1 MLEQPN
7 HKLTLMLINA
17 INTNTMSLKALTKTR
32 WKIEPDR
39 VTVYPYGTF
48 YILAAVLAVLF
59 SGILFLYMKYQNTT
73 MTESLPFV
81 FSLLILVVLFWSF
94 ATTYIEFDNTRGQAR
109 KMVMGFLP
117 TATVPFS
124 KLQGIDAVS
133 NMAGSYS
140 YRLFEKN
147 DRYGKGIVVST
158 GYTKNDDPNAVAFV
172 SEAVPIIHRYLNQ
185 HGSPADSTS
194 EPVTSYQFFDEKNG
208 VYNLKN
214 KKAGAILFGLFFIG
228 LGVWLFNAPA
238 NSAIMMALMT
248 LLMFFLA
255 FVFINAAF
263 TTITFDPADQTI
275 RRTGL
280 LKFLNKQYPFSAF
293 AGVQTVRH
301 SVNLIYT
308 RTSVNMYFEIPGKN
322 KQDVITVAS
331 LRRSKNIDRFVREL
345 YQIMKI

>member
-1 MLEQPN
+1 
-7 HKLTLMLINA
+7 
-17 INTNTMSLKALTKTR
+17 MSLKALTKTR

-48 YILAAVLAVLF
+48 YILAAVLAMLF
-59 SGILFLYMKYQNTT
+59 SGILFLYMKYQNITV
-73 MTESLPFV
+73 TESLPVV
-81 FSLLILVVLFWSF
+81 FFLLILVVLFWSF
-94 ATTYIEFDNTRGQAR
+94 AATYVEFDNTRGQAR
-109 KMVMGFLP
+109 KMIMGFLP
-117 TATVPFS
+117 TATISFA

-140 YRLFEKN
+140 YRLFQRD

-158 GYTKNDDPNAVAFV
+158 GYTKNDDPNAIAFV
-172 SEAVPIIHRYLNQ
+172 SEAVPIIHGFLDQ
-185 HGSPADSTS
+185 HGSPLDSQAD
-194 EPVTSYQFFDEKNG
+194 PITSYKFFNEKNG

-214 KKAGAILFGLFFIG
+214 KRAGAILFGLFFIG

-238 NSAIMMALMT
+238 NSAIMMAVMT
-248 LLMFFLA
+248 LLMFFLG

-263 TTITFDPADQTI
+263 TTVTFDPVNQTI
-275 RRTGL
+275 TRNGL
-280 LKFLNKQYPFSAF
+280 LKFLHKQYHFGAF

-301 SVNLIYT
+301 TINLIYT
-308 RTSVNMYFEIPGKN
+308 RTSVNMYFEVPGKN

-345 YQIMKI
+345 YAVMEIS

>member
-1 MLEQPN
+1 
-7 HKLTLMLINA
+7 MLINA

-48 YILAAVLAVLF
+48 YILAAVLAILF

-73 MTESLPFV
+73 VTESLPLV
-81 FSLLILVVLFWSF
+81 FFLLILVVLFWSF
-94 ATTYIEFDNTRGQAR
+94 AATYVEFDNARGQAR

-117 TATVPFS
+117 TATISFA

-133 NMAGSYS
+133 NMAGSYN
-140 YRLFEKN
+140 YRLFQRD

-158 GYTKNDDPNAVAFV
+158 GYTKNDDPNAIAFV
-172 SEAVPIIHRYLNQ
+172 SEAVPVIHGFLDQ
-185 HGSPADSTS
+185 HGSPTGDVT
-194 EPVTSYQFFDEKNG
+194 EPITVYKFFDEKHG
-208 VYNLKN
+208 KYSIKN
-214 KKAGAILFGLFFIG
+214 KKAGAIIFSLFFFG

-238 NSAIMMALMT
+238 NSAIMMAMMT
-248 LLMFFLA
+248 LLMFFLG

-263 TTITFDPADQTI
+263 TTITFDPANQMI

-280 LKFLNKQYPFSAF
+280 LKFLNREYHFGAF

-301 SVNLIYT
+301 TVNLIYT
-308 RTSVNMYFEIPGKN
+308 RTSVNMYFEVPSKK

-345 YQIMKI
+345 YAIMEIH